1 MANKETSVWA
11 NGFIWFGAAVS
22 IAEILTGT
30 LIAPLGLKKG
40 VLAILLGHFLGGILL
55 YLAGLIGADTK
66 KSAMET
72 VKRTFGEYGGRFF
85 AGLNVLQLIG
95 WTAVM
100 LVSGA
105 QAAEALFPLGHLW
118 IWIVLIT
125 GLMMLWISLGITNLG
140 KINSVA
146 MVALLLLSIVLSVTI
161 FNQAKPMTLPPTLS
175 FGAAVELSVAMPLSW
190 LPLIADYTRYA
201 KKKRAS
207 VAVST
212 LAYSL
217 GSSWM
222 FFIGLGMVLFSGQ
235 SDFSQILAHAKLGVL
250 GLIIVIGSTV
260 TTTFMDAYSAGVSV
274 VSIYKH
280 ISEKLWALLA
290 CVLGML
296 LAIFAANQ
304 HYESFLYL
312 IGSVFAPMIAI
323 QIVSYFILKQ
333 DFSNESFV
341 GLTSFCWLIGFICY
355 RILLAQ
361 STIFGI
367 TFPVML
373 FTGLFY
379 WGLQKILGG
388 KNDVSSSNK

>member
-1 MANKETSVWA
+1 MTNKETSVWT

-30 LIAPLGLKKG
+30 LIAPLGFKKG
-40 VLAILLGHFLGGILL
+40 GLAIIFGHFLGGILL
-55 YLAGLIGADTK
+55 YLAGVIGANTK

-72 VKRTFGEYGGRFF
+72 VKMTFGEYGGRFF
-85 AGLNVLQLIG
+85 SGLNVLQLIG

-105 QAAEALFPLGHLW
+105 QAAETLFPLGQLW

-125 GLMMLWISLGITNLG
+125 GLMIIWIGFGISKLA
-140 KINSVA
+140 KMNSVA
-146 MVALLLLSIVLSVTI
+146 MLALFLLSVVLSVMI
-161 FNQAKPMTLPPTLS
+161 FRDTQAVKLSQSLS
-175 FGAAVELSVAMPLSW
+175 FGSAVELSVAMPLSW
-190 LPLIADYTRYA
+190 LPLISDYTCYA
-201 KKKRAS
+201 QKKRTS
-207 VAVST
+207 VVVST

-217 GSSWM
+217 GSTWM

-235 SDFSQILAHAKLGVL
+235 SDFSQILAHMRLGIL
-250 GLIIVIGSTV
+250 GLLIVIGSTV
-260 TTTFMDAYSAGVSV
+260 TTTFMDAYSAGVSM
-274 VSIYKH
+274 VSIK
-280 ISEKLWALLA
+280 IKTNEKLWALLA

-296 LAIFAANQ
+296 LAIFTANQ

-333 DFSNESFV
+333 DFSDEKWV
-341 GLTSFCWLIGFICY
+341 GLTSFCWLVGFICY
-355 RILLAQ
+355 RLLLAQ
-361 STIFGI
+361 STILGI
-367 TFPVML
+367 TFPVMF

-379 WGLQKILGG
+379 WGMQKILGG
-388 KNDVSSSNK
+388 KSHVSSSYQ